1 MYLRKWAQIQT
12 LLREGIMSAKFRC
25 RILRETDS
33 AILVKQE
40 IQNRQPVEAW
50 IPRSQCD
57 HISKLPDGKEGIPA
71 TITCP
76 DWIIEKKG
84 LIENA

>member
-1 MYLRKWAQIQT
+1 
-12 LLREGIMSAKFRC
+12 MSAKFRC
-25 RILRETDS
+25 RILRETDA

-40 IQNRQPVEAW
+40 IRNREPVEAW

-57 HISKLPDGKEGIPA
+57 HISKLPDDKDGIPA
-71 TITCP
+71 TITAAT
-76 DWIIEKKG
+76 WIIEKKG